1 MRAPLGVYVLA
12 VLALALAVLPYAAG
26 YLAAPRGMIF
36 LGALNNL
43 GDTGQYLA
51 ALRQGMEGHLLYVN
65 QYTSLRVA
73 PVLIYPLYTA
83 IGLLLAPLRLAA
95 PALYQLLHLLSAG
108 ALLVALE

>member
-1 MRAPLGVYVLA
+1 MLA
-12 VLALALAVLPYAAG
+12 VLALVLAVLPYAAG
-26 YLAAPRGMIF
+26 YLAAPHGRIF

-51 ALRQGMEGHLLYVN
+51 ALRQGTEGHLLYVN

-83 IGLLLAPLRLAA
+83 TGLLLAPLRLAD
-95 PALYQLLHLLSAG
+95 QRSISSCTS
-108 ALLVALE
+108 